1 MENEVQ
7 PSLGSSIIKAARLR
21 SNELVSALAVGT
33 RFGSV
38 FSRAEDA
45 QLFENLAAGAGV
57 YVQELPPWLRQ
68 VNFSRTTLMHGENM
82 RQITGVTAM
91 QSIRPGSL
99 EGLATFVALCC
110 QWTQTPHV
118 TARRLIRDLIT
129 GELGAIVHPGS
140 LRKPPGA
147 IAAKLEFLI
156 EKFVRATIVS
166 DAMSPQSMKVRNLL
180 VELSDKAGRV
190 SFEPIRSDRLLAL
203 DKRML
208 TSLLGHNPEITSKSA
223 TTSRTQKE
231 HTLGYPRHKDSRVHD
246 TVSISSAS
254 IALAAAANDADVY
267 VECHTEEGVFYLPKR
282 PSSGLED
289 SSIPLFL
296 VRLWLCQPP
305 SSVSNM
311 IEVSD
316 DLDVE
321 SPRFEQQQERES
333 TTMSYPTIF
342 GGQAELSK
350 AVADILGFQG
360 QYALAS
366 REEAISTLWRWAF
379 DYGAKLH
386 LRRSTEH
393 WQADLY
399 LEPSPSATGL
409 DDNIIPLAQ
418 LLAKSK
424 GRREQWARKTASQE
438 KLLRAAAIEIHRLY
452 GIENYEKECLIPELL
467 ATSALVKFAMTVGA
481 LHHITH
487 SDGAEMF
494 AYAINSEWLQD
505 GNLMLWDLLAK
516 ATGNG
521 IGTMCLI
528 LAASA
533 LWTGTTADA
542 AYPMSQRNRVRVG
555 PNSIYETA
563 ADRTVLGKVGPHGVV
578 ILEIIRNPV
587 EFSFHGLS
595 KPIIFFSRGSV
606 PLLGLDT
613 RDGYIITSER
623 RILRKTHGVKLQSKM
638 AQDSDLDAVRYPD
651 PVITVEP
658 DTSDDLKSTII
669 CAWYGGDL
677 AFEIDPLVA
686 LLNVSKLATNL
697 GKPLLPKMRIFKEE
711 MRDFR
716 EPEDVGRGNM
726 ELGAPQNEV
735 YAREPKRFP
744 PQSLTPLDFLKK
756 RAVIIKEGSAVFKT
770 YSSSW
775 LLCAAGLVPPH
786 SVSVT
791 RERLNYQ
798 DVLLDE
804 GQVIIEFIPRKE

>member
-1 MENEVQ
+1 
-7 PSLGSSIIKAARLR
+7 
-21 SNELVSALAVGT
+21 
-33 RFGSV
+33 
-38 FSRAEDA
+38 
-45 QLFENLAAGAGV
+45 
-57 YVQELPPWLRQ
+57 
-68 VNFSRTTLMHGENM
+68 
-82 RQITGVTAM
+82 
-91 QSIRPGSL
+91 
-99 EGLATFVALCC
+99 
-110 QWTQTPHV
+110 
-118 TARRLIRDLIT
+118 
-129 GELGAIVHPGS
+129 
-140 LRKPPGA
+140 
-147 IAAKLEFLI
+147 
-156 EKFVRATIVS
+156 
-166 DAMSPQSMKVRNLL
+166 
-180 VELSDKAGRV
+180 
-190 SFEPIRSDRLLAL
+190 
-203 DKRML
+203 
-208 TSLLGHNPEITSKSA
+208 
-223 TTSRTQKE
+223 
-231 HTLGYPRHKDSRVHD
+231 
-246 TVSISSAS
+246 
-254 IALAAAANDADVY
+254 
-267 VECHTEEGVFYLPKR
+267 
-282 PSSGLED
+282 
-289 SSIPLFL
+289 
-296 VRLWLCQPP
+296 
-305 SSVSNM
+305 M